1 MSALATLPPD
11 ALLAHA
17 QARGIALRAEDG
29 RLRFQAPPGALDDEL
44 RSALAASRDAL
55 LGLVAAPAP
64 DAPPLAPAPAETRDL
79 PAFGQ
84 QRLWFLERLHPGTC
98 AYHIPATFHLQGPL
112 DREALRRAF
121 ESLLERHE
129 ALRAT
134 FAEGA
139 SGVRVHTAAP
149 ARFDLP
155 FDDLAPLADANA
167 RAEAIRVEEARR
179 PFDLARGPLLRARL
193 LRLAEERHTLLV
205 TTHHIASDGWS
216 FGVMTR
222 DLAACYAAAAGGHA
236 PPLAPLP
243 IQYPDYAAWQH
254 AWLDGPALER
264 DLAFWAERLRG
275 PLPVVSLPLD
285 RPRPPVQTFEGANR
299 ARRLAPATEEALR
312 SLARAERTSLFMVLF
327 AAFAA
332 LLQRYAGED
341 DIVVGTP
348 IANRLRRETEDLI
361 GFFVNTLALR
371 VDLSG
376 GPTFREAIA
385 RVREVALEAFAHQ
398 DAPFEKVA
406 ERLQPERSLQHAPF
420 FQVMFV
426 HQNAP
431 VPPLALP
438 GLAPAPVE
446 FRGGTSKF
454 DCTLFVEEADGLRCI
469 VEYNTDLF
477 EEATIDR
484 LLAHYDRLL
493 AAAVA
498 EPDRPLAEL
507 DILDQRERQH
517 LLALG
522 TGARLAPATVAE
534 IGLPLESLTLTSLL
548 ERQRGLT
555 PDASAVT
562 SEGTT
567 WTYVELH
574 AAADRVAAALRQ
586 RGIGREDIVPILVE
600 RSLEM
605 MAGLLGILKAGAA
618 YLPLDP
624 EYPPARLAF
633 MIDDAA
639 ARVILTQ
646 RHLAGRLPETAV
658 PVLRLDA
665 PEDFPAGAS
674 GAADVRPEDA
684 AYVIYTSG
692 STGRPKGVVVEHRSV
707 VNRLLW
713 QREAFPLAPG
723 EAVLQ
728 KTPYT
733 FDVSV
738 GELFWPLTAGG
749 RLVMARPGGH
759 RDPDYLVDVVAAERV
774 VSCHFVPSMLRAFLA
789 AVPPARLAACR
800 DLRLVPASGEALTP
814 DLVAAFYRAAAAAG
828 LPDLRLHNLY
838 GPTEATVEVTHW
850 PCPPAGE
857 GARPATV
864 PIGRP
869 LANVRCYVLD
879 PGGHPCPEGVWGELC
894 LAGVQTARGYLNRPE
909 LTSRAVRGGPVRPG

>member
-1 MSALATLPPD
+1 
-11 ALLAHA
+11 
-17 QARGIALRAEDG
+17 
-29 RLRFQAPPGALDDEL
+29 
-44 RSALAASRDAL
+44 
-55 LGLVAAPAP
+55 
-64 DAPPLAPAPAETRDL
+64 
-79 PAFGQ
+79 
-84 QRLWFLERLHPGTC
+84 
-98 AYHIPATFHLQGPL
+98 
-112 DREALRRAF
+112 
-121 ESLLERHE
+121 
-129 ALRAT
+129 
-134 FAEGA
+134 
-139 SGVRVHTAAP
+139 
-149 ARFDLP
+149 
-155 FDDLAPLADANA
+155 
-167 RAEAIRVEEARR
+167 
-179 PFDLARGPLLRARL
+179 
-193 LRLAEERHTLLV
+193 
-205 TTHHIASDGWS
+205 
-216 FGVMTR
+216 
-222 DLAACYAAAAGGHA
+222 
-236 PPLAPLP
+236 
-243 IQYPDYAAWQH
+243 
-254 AWLDGPALER
+254 
-264 DLAFWAERLRG
+264 
-275 PLPVVSLPLD
+275 
-285 RPRPPVQTFEGANR
+285 
-299 ARRLAPATEEALR
+299 
-312 SLARAERTSLFMVLF
+312 
-327 AAFAA
+327 
-332 LLQRYAGED
+332 
-341 DIVVGTP
+341 
-348 IANRLRRETEDLI
+348 
-361 GFFVNTLALR
+361 
-371 VDLSG
+371 
-376 GPTFREAIA
+376 
-385 RVREVALEAFAHQ
+385 
-398 DAPFEKVA
+398 
-406 ERLQPERSLQHAPF
+406 
-420 FQVMFV
+420 
-426 HQNAP
+426 
-431 VPPLALP
+431 
-438 GLAPAPVE
+438 
-446 FRGGTSKF
+446 
-454 DCTLFVEEADGLRCI
+454 

-555 PDASAVT
+555 PHASAVT

-857 GARPATV
+857 GALPATV

-909 LTSRAVRGGPVRPG
+909 LTTERFAADPFFPGERMYRTGDVVRWGPAGAIEYRGRADGQVKLRGFRIEMGEVEAALRAVPGVRDATVVLRTEDTGGPRLVAYVAPLDAPGAAELRTALATSLPDYMLPAAIVPLAALPTTPSGKVDRRALPDPPAPATAGPAAEPASELERLVAAAWAENLGLPRVGPDDNYFDLGGHSLLAIVLHARLRERLQREIPLIDLFAYPTVRAFAAHLAADGDRPDDGLHAAVARATRQRLAGQRAARRPEPR